1 MIRKRYP
8 IRSTKESSNLKSK
21 KIKVQTKLEE
31 EIVKYVKTIK
41 KGI

>member
-1 MIRKRYP
+1 MIRKRYL
-8 IRSTKESSNLKSK
+8 IRSTKESCNLKIK